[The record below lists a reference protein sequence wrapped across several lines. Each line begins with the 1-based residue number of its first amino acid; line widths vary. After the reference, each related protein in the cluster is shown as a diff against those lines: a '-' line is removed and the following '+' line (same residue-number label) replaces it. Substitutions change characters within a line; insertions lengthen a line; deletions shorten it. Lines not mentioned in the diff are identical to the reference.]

1 MRSRRD
7 GEKPGHRHERLTA
20 LRPKAKHCGLAT
32 AALRRAYSTSGRHVE
47 PTAIRH
53 EPDGHGQM
61 HSQQS
66 EELDPRQAFGTA
78 GPDRPPARSRPD
90 GMTDAEV
97 QALGTLSEALEVVEY
112 IRGLLYEFHRRSG
125 TADKTL
131 QQASAELRSAGH
143 PELAAELDDVLV
155 GRDVLPGLWTFQI
168 VEAYDEQY
176 WSVFRAMEQRVRDR
190 LGADRHLYEAEMKHR
205 EQS

>member
-1 MRSRRD
+1 MRSEQAD
-7 GEKPGHRHERLTA
+7 
-20 LRPKAKHCGLAT
+20 
-32 AALRRAYSTSGRHVE
+32 
-47 PTAIRH
+47 
-53 EPDGHGQM
+53 DF
-61 HSQQS
+61 
-66 EELDPRQAFGTA
+66 DPRQAFGTV
-78 GPDRPPARSRPD
+78 RSNERPARSRPD

-97 QALGTLSEALEVVEY
+97 EALGTLSEALEVVEF

-131 QQASAELRSAGH
+131 QQASAQLRAAGH
-143 PELAAELDDVLV
+143 PDLAAELDEVLV
-155 GRDVLPGLWTFQI
+155 GRDVLPGMWTFQV

-176 WSVFRAMEQRVRDR
+176 WSVFRAMEQRVRER